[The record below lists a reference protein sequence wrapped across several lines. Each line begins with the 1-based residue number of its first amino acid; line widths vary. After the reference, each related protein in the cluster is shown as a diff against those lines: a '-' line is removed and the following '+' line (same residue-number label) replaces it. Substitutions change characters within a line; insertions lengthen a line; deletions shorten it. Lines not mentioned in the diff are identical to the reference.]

1 MGLSKAPNRAR
12 SRKRTL
18 QAVASIGVVLLAASA
33 CSSSKSSAKP
43 GAGSSSPGSS
53 SPGSAT
59 TSASG
64 DCTSQASSLVTQHL
78 ATRSQNWY
86 PTDSPKGAA
95 VKGKSFWIIPVTS
108 QIPTLA
114 DYAKGFQNAATA
126 LGAKVTIFD
135 GQGTP
140 AGAAQGINNAI
151 AAHANGIVTALID
164 PKSIVSAVANAK
176 AANIPIIEAD
186 SGPAVPPY
194 VPGVEAAAAQ
204 DQSSQGAWQVD
215 YGLKVTSCKLHA
227 LLVNTPGNIASD
239 STHGGEKAELAKL
252 CPSGCSS
259 YDANVAVQDVA
270 TKTTG
275 IVENAVRL
283 HPDINA
289 IIEVADVYQPYVAQA
304 LTALGKKIPVITTS
318 SMGDLA
324 NSGPVGAGVVA
335 DVVYAPGLAHG
346 WFYMTAVL
354 KLLNGGKSVAE
365 QYPIGLVDST
375 NRASNDP
382 SNYATAPYASFEAQ
396 FKQLW
401 GV

>member
-1 MGLSKAPNRAR
+1 MGPSTAPNRAR
-12 SRKRTL
+12 PRKRTL
-18 QAVASIGVVLLAASA
+18 LVVAAFAIVLAAASA
-33 CSSSKSSAKP
+33 CSSSGSAAKAGTGSGSSPTITTSSA
-43 GAGSSSPGSS
+43 SSS
-53 SPGSAT
+53 A
-59 TSASG
+59 
-64 DCTSQASSLVTQHL
+64 DCVSQATALVAQHL
-78 ATRSQNWY
+78 ASSSQHWY
-86 PTDSPKGAA
+86 PTDSPSGAVA
-95 VKGKSFWIIPVTS
+95 KGKSFWIIPVTTA
-108 QIPTLA
+108 IPTLA

-151 AAHANGIVTALID
+151 AAHADGIVTALID
-164 PKSIVSAVANAK
+164 PKSIVSAVDNAK

-186 SGPAVPPY
+186 SGPPVPPY
-194 VPGVEAAAAQ
+194 VPGVEAAVAQ
-204 DQSSQGAWQVD
+204 NQTAQGTWQVD
-215 YGLKVTSCKLHA
+215 YGLKMTGCKLHA

-239 STHGGEKAELAKL
+239 ATYGGEKAELAKL
-252 CPSGCSS
+252 CPTACSS
-259 YDANVAVQDVA
+259 YDAGVAVQDVA
-270 TKTTG
+270 TQTTG

-289 IIEVADVYQPYVAQA
+289 IIEVADVYQPYVATA
-304 LTALGKKIPVITTS
+304 LTSVGQKIPVITTS

-324 NSGPVGAGVVA
+324 NAGPVGAAVVA

-365 QYPIGLVDST
+365 QYPIGLVDSS
-375 NRASNDP
+375 NRAADDP
-382 SNYATAPYASFEAQ
+382 SNYATPPYANYEAQ